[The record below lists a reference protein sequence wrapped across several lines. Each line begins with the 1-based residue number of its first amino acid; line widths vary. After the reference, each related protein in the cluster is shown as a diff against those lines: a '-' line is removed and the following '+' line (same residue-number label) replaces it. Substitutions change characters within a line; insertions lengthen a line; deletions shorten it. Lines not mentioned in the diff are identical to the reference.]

1 MERDF
6 WKAVTQDPPLY
17 GADTPVSFFRKKLP
31 WGWNLR
37 SLGCLLS
44 QCCVPAIPGVTSPMT
59 YFGMWKVS
67 WPLTLLRTSSH
78 SSASQFVGL
87 AALAA
92 GRPPA
97 KATVFRAPP

>member
-6 WKAVTQDPPLY
+6 WKSVTQDPPLY
-17 GADTPVSFFRKKLP
+17 GADTPVSFFRENLT

-44 QCCVPAIPGVTSPMT
+44 QCCVPAVPGVTSPMT

-67 WPLTLLRTSSH
+67 WPPTLR
-78 SSASQFVGL
+78 
-87 AALAA
+87 
-92 GRPPA
+92 
-97 KATVFRAPP
+97 